1 MKAGTR
7 GLALTE
13 VWASPSQLYDAVS
26 DVRRMGEWSPE
37 CQRCEWI
44 DVLFQACRAVEEN
57 ETDALP
63 ALRGFDKIEAYG
75 IISRVFQSVL
85 RDHIP
90 AETYSRAEKQ
100 ARAASQRV
108 QKEMRKHQVPTAKSI
123 VDVATVQGT
132 FDFTKTK

>member
-1 MKAGTR
+1 M
-7 GLALTE
+7 
-13 VWASPSQLYDAVS
+13 PSKTSSKNPRRQINAVPDS
-26 DVRRMGEWSPE
+26 HSH
-37 CQRCEWI
+37 
-44 DVLFQACRAVEEN
+44 
-57 ETDALP
+57 

-108 QKEMRKHQVPTAKSI
+108 QKEMQKHQVPTAKSI